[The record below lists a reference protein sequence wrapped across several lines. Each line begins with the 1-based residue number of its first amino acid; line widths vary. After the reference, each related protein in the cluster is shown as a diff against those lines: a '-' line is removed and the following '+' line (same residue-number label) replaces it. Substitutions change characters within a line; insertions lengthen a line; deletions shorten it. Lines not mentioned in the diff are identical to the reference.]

1 MIVNVPIEY
10 FPAFYEQPERAT
22 IELLSIPSGSV
33 NPFFR
38 NTDKIQLSIKKG
50 KHLKNPLD
58 EYTYQF
64 SPDFVSNDEEP
75 RYMHIDL
82 AINGDSVGIA
92 MCHATKYET
101 RSVRMAGETEAKDV
115 QLPIIEFDFVG
126 RLSPRIEYGEHSMSY
141 AAIEEMV
148 AEIATNRGFN
158 LFEGLITFDRFQ
170 SHQLS
175 QTIQGMGIP
184 CGLLSIDHTVS
195 KVIVDFSK
203 DGFIRKVGTPREPA
217 AAMVALRDAIY
228 REGVTFPQI
237 PMYDDYRSWL
247 EKEIDE
253 CQWDGEKG
261 KAVKMDG
268 GSDDM
273 LQAIAGAVFN
283 CINNA
288 KPTGNIP
295 TMDQDSQNAETA
307 FYDNVGMSNNIE
319 TNDEGF
325 VEDGFDGY
333 ARSVDYMYN
342 RNDRSAL

>member
-1 MIVNVPIEY
+1 MIVDIPIEY

-38 NTDKIQLSIKKG
+38 NSEKIQLAIQKG
-50 KHLKNPLD
+50 QHKKNPLD

-64 SPDFVSNDEEP
+64 DADFVADDDEP

-92 MCHATKYET
+92 MAHATSFET
-101 RSVRMAGETEAKDV
+101 RSIRMAGEAEPKEV
-115 QLPIIEFDFVG
+115 QLPIIEFDFIG
-126 RLSPRIEYGEHSMSY
+126 RLSPRLEYGEQSMSY
-141 AAIEEMV
+141 AAIEEMI
-148 AEIATNRGFN
+148 AELASKRGYN

-175 QTIQGMGIP
+175 QTILGMGIP
-184 CGLLSIDHTVS
+184 CGLLSIDHTTS
-195 KVIVDFSK
+195 KVLVDFSK
-203 DGFIRKVGTPREPA
+203 EGFIRKVGTPREPA

-228 REGVTFPQI
+228 REAVIFPQI
-237 PMYDDYRSWL
+237 SMYDDYRSWL

-261 KAVKMDG
+261 KAIKMDG

-273 LQAIAGAVFN
+273 LQAIAGSVFN

-288 KPTGNIP
+288 KPNGKIP
-295 TMDQDSQNAETA
+295 DLDKELQGAEDI
-307 FYDNVGMSNNIE
+307 FYDAVNMSNEIE
-319 TNDEGF
+319 TNDDGY
-325 VEDGFDGY
+325 VEDVFDGY
-333 ARSVDYMYN
+333 TRTSVDYMYN
-342 RNDRSAL
+342 RNDRG